1 MSIDTKDSRKLRIC
15 MVTDFFYPN
24 IGGVESHVYNNSQC
38 LILRG
43 HKVVV
48 VTHAYG
54 KRNGVRYLAGGLKVY
69 YVPAPL
75 IFGQASLPTF
85 FCTFAIFRNI
95 FIRERIEIVHGHQA
109 FSTFCHEAILHARA
123 MGLKTVFTDH
133 SLLGFADASG
143 ILMNKLLKF
152 TLSDVGHV
160 ICVSHTSKENTVLR
174 AALDPRFV
182 SAIPNAIVPEYF
194 EPIPLNLFLTQ
205 ERKKWITIVVLSRLV
220 YRKGMDL
227 LTVAIPRICQM
238 HKNVRFIIGGEGP
251 KRVDLEQMREKFTL
265 QDRVILIGEVL
276 ASEVRNI
283 LIKGDIF
290 LNTSLTEAFCISIVE
305 AASCGLLV
313 VSTKVGGIPE
323 VLPEHMLT
331 FAKPDEN
338 DIVEAISK
346 TIFVADKRK
355 NQIESFL
362 SSQPSTELDK
372 NDQTVNNHSDN
383 STTLSSNTTLNQ
395 NNNISTTPKK
405 QSSTINSNSKSKSHT
420 SQIDFISP
428 QSFHNQVKSMYSW
441 HNIAYRTEIVYQKV
455 INLPEPPLIERLRLY
470 YGCGRVAGKLF
481 CMVAVVDYLLMILFE
496 TIWPSSKI
504 EIAPDFPTKSYKK
517 VFFFTI
523 FNYFF
528 QFLY

>member
-1 MSIDTKDSRKLRIC
+1 MI
-15 MVTDFFYPN
+15 TDFFYPN

-54 KRNGVRYLAGGLKVY
+54 KRSGVRYLAGGLKVY

-95 FIRERIEIVHGHQA
+95 FIREGIEIVHGHQA
-109 FSTFCHEAILHARA
+109 FSTFCHEAILHART

-133 SLLGFADASG
+133 SLLGFADVSG

-194 EPIPLNLFLTQ
+194 EPIPLNLFQT
-205 ERKKWITIVVLSRLV
+205 EDRKKWITVVILSRLV

-251 KRVDLEQMREKFTL
+251 KRVDLEQMREKYTL
-265 QDRVILIGEVL
+265 QDRVTLLGEIS
-276 ASEVRNI
+276 ASDVRNI
-283 LIKGDIF
+283 LIRGDIF

-331 FAKPDEN
+331 FAKPNEN
-338 DIVEAISK
+338 DIVDALSNTIFLAGKRKTQIEEMLSHKAHKHISK
-346 TIFVADKRK
+346 SA
-355 NQIESFL
+355 
-362 SSQPSTELDK
+362 
-372 NDQTVNNHSDN
+372 HSDGN
-383 STTLSSNTTLNQ
+383 IVFESRNAHSKK
-395 NNNISTTPKK
+395 NISFFKPLIAT
-405 QSSTINSNSKSKSHT
+405 SNISKPLKP
-420 SQIDFISP
+420 QMDFISP

-441 HNIAYRTEIVYQKV
+441 HNVAYRTEIVYHKV

-481 CMVAVVDYLLMILFE
+481 CMVAVVDYLLMVLFE
-496 TIWPSSKI
+496 IIWPSSKI
-504 EIAPDFPTKSYKK
+504 EMAPDFPARNYRKIMESRKHPSKYLYPSIVKYSN
-517 VFFFTI
+517 VFHQLQQMATLLEI
-523 FNYFF
+523 S
-528 QFLY
+528 